1 MDKTV
6 LVALLALCGTVV
18 TVAGGVIVAIVTS
31 NKESK
36 SSAESALEKALR
48 ERLTLKDE
56 QLQDLQNDLD
66 RERAANVRKD
76 EAYRILAEEHA
87 RCKIQQQQEGRRP
100 PNDPTG

>member
-6 LVALLALCGTVV
+6 LVALLALCGTMV

-36 SSAESALEKALR
+36 HSAESALEKALR

-56 QLQDLQNDLD
+56 QISDLKSDLE
-66 RERAANVRKD
+66 REQLSNLRKK
-76 EAYRILAEEHA
+76 EAYELLAEENA
-87 RCKIQQQQEGRRP
+87 RLKIKLTNAGRR
-100 PNDPTG
+100 DPA